1 MRIQQKV
8 EKQGKMRKEK
18 QSELEKLESLICQKE
33 EEAGDDPYQQQQS
46 PNKQQDNTMVLE
58 S

>member
-1 MRIQQKV
+1 
-8 EKQGKMRKEK
+8 MRKEK